1 MNRPSA
7 PSFDPAPAE
16 ASLGAALSEIHR
28 RTEERVAE
36 ALQRAEN
43 PIDHGEVAQL
53 IQELGEHQVS
63 LERQNEQ
70 LREAH
75 AELEQSRDRY
85 VDLYDRAPLG
95 YVTLDLYGRI
105 VEANHVAAALL
116 GIPHARLL
124 GLPLPQFIRNE
135 DQLNFRLHLAA
146 VASGDGG
153 GTLELRL
160 APANGGDGRWVA
172 LETTVEA
179 AKPYQGR
186 QCRVAMLDI
195 SERIRMQ
202 KGMARL
208 AAIVSSSDDAI
219 ISRDLD
225 GRITSW
231 NDAAR
236 RLFGR
241 TSDEMLGRPMD
252 ALVPEESR
260 AQEADLLHRLRHGQ
274 KVAHIESERLGAS
287 GARVPVS
294 MSLSPIRDELGEV
307 AGSALIAR
315 DISERHRADRAL
327 RERIRQ
333 LDVLAHASQSL
344 ILGEQDPAAMRRELL
359 ERVRAAAGCEI
370 CLDYGVSEDG
380 KSMLLQSSMGLS
392 DAQRDERAVVPVAD
406 SPCGLVVQRKSR
418 IVVDELQSSQFPR
431 LRQLKQAGA
440 RCFVGYPLMA
450 HGHVYGVAAFVST
463 SRDRFRGGDL
473 LVMKSLCDQVSA
485 MLERS
490 QLVAELSSRERTLR
504 KADQAKDEMIATL
517 AHELRNPLAPLRNA
531 VSILHHDLSDPR
543 RVAWCR
549 DIIERQVVQMSH
561 LLEDLLDASRMTRRK
576 IELRIERLELRRV
589 IAQAVEAIQPMIDEK
604 RHRLRLDLPAQPLTV
619 HADLTRLTQVLANLL
634 SNAAKYS
641 DPGSDIVLRAWRDG
655 ETACVSVHDNGIGI
669 EAEQLP
675 LIFDMFSQLSPAL
688 ERSSGGLGIG
698 LALAR
703 GLTEQHGG
711 TLQARSDGPG
721 MGSEF
726 TVRLPIGDAAPK
738 TAAAPGRP
746 EAVDPPR
753 HRLLVVDD
761 NVDAAQTLAAMLS
774 LHGQEVRTAYGGAE
788 ALQLAAQWQP
798 DVALL
803 DIGMPELNG
812 YELCR
817 RLRDQSPGR
826 PPLFIACTGWGQE
839 ADRERAHDAG
849 FDFHLVKPVDINSLL
864 HLLGV
869 AEPAPGAARH

>member
-1 MNRPSA
+1 MA
-7 PSFDPAPAE
+7 Q
-16 ASLGAALSEIHR
+16 
-28 RTEERVAE
+28 
-36 ALQRAEN
+36 ALQRAEE

-53 IQELGEHQVS
+53 IHELGEHQVS
-63 LERQNEQ
+63 LERQNAQ
-70 LREAH
+70 LRQAH
-75 AELEQSRDRY
+75 AELEQTRDRY

-95 YVTLDLYGRI
+95 YVTLDMHGRI

-116 GIPHARLL
+116 GMPHASLL
-124 GLPLPQFIRNE
+124 GLPLPQFIRGD
-135 DQLNFRLHLAA
+135 DQLNFRLHLEA
-146 VASGDGG
+146 VASGDAG

-160 APANGGDGRWVA
+160 APANGEDGRWVA
-172 LETTVEA
+172 LETTVAA

-241 TSDEMLGRPMD
+241 TADEMLGRPMD

-260 AQEADLLHRLRHGQ
+260 AQEADLLYRLRHGQ
-274 KVAHIESERLGAS
+274 KVAHIESERLGAQ

-315 DISERHRADRAL
+315 DISERHRADRSL
-327 RERIRQ
+327 RERVRQ

-344 ILGEQDPAAMRRELL
+344 ILGEQDPATMRRELL

-392 DAQRDERAVVPVAD
+392 DAQRDEMACVPVAD

-418 IVVDELQSSQFPR
+418 IVVDDLQQSPFERVRR
-431 LRQLKQAGA
+431 LKEAGA
-440 RCFVGYPLMA
+440 RCYVGYPLMA

-463 SRDRFRGGDL
+463 SLDRFRGGDL
-473 LVMKSLCDQVSA
+473 LVIKSLCDQVSA

-490 QLVAELSSRERTLR
+490 HLVAELSRREQTLR

-531 VSILHHDLSDPR
+531 VSILHHDLTDPR

-561 LLEDLLDASRMTRRK
+561 LLEDLLDASRLTRRK

-589 IAQAVEAIQPMIDEK
+589 IGQAVEAIQPLIDEK
-604 RHRLRLDLPAQPLTV
+604 RHRLRLDLPAQPIVV
-619 HADLTRLTQVLANLL
+619 HADLTRLTQVIANLL

-669 EAEQLP
+669 AAEQLP

-711 TLQARSDGPG
+711 TLQAHSDGPG

-726 TVRLPIGDAAPK
+726 TLRLPIGDATPK
-738 TAAAPGRP
+738 TAAAPRHP
-746 EAVDPPR
+746 EAADPPR
-753 HRLLVVDD
+753 RRLLVVDD

-812 YELCR
+812 YELCQ

-849 FDFHLVKPVDINSLL
+849 FDFHLVKPVDISSLL

-869 AEPAPGAARH
+869 AEPAPGAPRH

>member
-7 PSFDPAPAE
+7 PPFDPSPAE
-16 ASLGAALSEIHR
+16 AGLGPTLSEIHR
-28 RTEERVAE
+28 RTEARVAE
-36 ALQRAEN
+36 ALQRAGD
-43 PIDHGEVAQL
+43 PIGPGEVTQL

-63 LERQNEQ
+63 LERQNAQ
-70 LREAH
+70 LRQTH

-95 YVTLDLYGRI
+95 YVTLDLYDRI
-105 VEANHVAAALL
+105 VEANHAAAALL
-116 GIPHARLL
+116 GAPRARLL
-124 GLPLPQFIRNE
+124 GQALQQFIRRE
-135 DQLNFRLHLAA
+135 DQLDFRLHIEA
-146 VASGDGG
+146 VGRGEGAGA
-153 GTLELRL
+153 LELKL
-160 APANGGDGRWVA
+160 APANGADGRWVA
-172 LETTVEA
+172 LETTVAA
-179 AKPYQGR
+179 AKPYEGPQR
-186 QCRVAMLDI
+186 RVAMLDI

-202 KGMARL
+202 TGMARF

-241 TSDEMLGRPMD
+241 TADEMLGRVMD
-252 ALVPEESR
+252 ELVPQELR
-260 AQEADLLHRLRHGQ
+260 AQEADLLCRLRHGQ
-274 KVAHIESERLGAS
+274 KVAHIESERHGAN
-287 GARVPVS
+287 GGRVPVS
-294 MSLSPIRDELGEV
+294 MSLSPIHDEHGAV
-307 AGSALIAR
+307 TGSALIAR
-315 DISERHRADRAL
+315 DISERRRADRAL
-327 RERIRQ
+327 RERVRQ
-333 LDVLAHASQSL
+333 LDVLSQASQSL
-344 ILGEQDPAAMRRELL
+344 ILGEQDPATMRRELL
-359 ERVRAAAGCEI
+359 ERVQAAAGCEI
-370 CLDYGVSEDG
+370 CVDYGVSEDG
-380 KSMLLQSSMGLS
+380 ASLLLQSSIGLS
-392 DAQRDERAVVPVAD
+392 DAQRVEMACVPVAE

-418 IVVDELQSSQFPR
+418 IVIDDLQNSPFPKVQ
-431 LRQLKQAGA
+431 QLKQAGA
-440 RCFVGYPLMA
+440 CSFVGLPLMA

-473 LVMKSLCDQVSA
+473 LVMKGLCEQVSA
-485 MLERS
+485 MLERC
-490 QLVAELSSRERTLR
+490 QLIAELSNREQTLR
-504 KADQAKDEMIATL
+504 KADRAKDEMIATL

-531 VSILHHDLSDPR
+531 VSILHHDLTDTR

-561 LLEDLLDASRMTRRK
+561 LLEDLLDVSRLTRRK

-589 IAQAVEAIQPMIDEK
+589 VAQAVEAVQPLIDEK
-604 RHRLRLDLPAQPLTV
+604 RHQLRLDLSAQPIVV

-655 ETACVSVHDNGIGI
+655 ETACVSVRDNGIGI
-669 EAEQLP
+669 AAEQLP

-688 ERSSGGLGIG
+688 ERTGGGLGIG

-703 GLTEQHGG
+703 GLAEQHGG
-711 TLQARSDGPG
+711 TLQARSEGRG
-721 MGSEF
+721 LGSEF
-726 TVRLPIGDAAPK
+726 TLRLPMGEAAPK
-738 TAAAPGRP
+738 AEGAANAS
-746 EAVDPPR
+746 EAADPPR

-774 LHGQEVRTAYGGAE
+774 LHGQDVRTAYGSLE
-788 ALQLAAQWQP
+788 ALQLAEQWRP

-817 RLRDQSPGR
+817 RLRDQRPSR

-849 FDFHLVKPVDINSLL
+849 FDFHLVKPVDVNSLL
-864 HLLGV
+864 RLLG
-869 AEPAPGAARH
+869 ATDPQTAPRH